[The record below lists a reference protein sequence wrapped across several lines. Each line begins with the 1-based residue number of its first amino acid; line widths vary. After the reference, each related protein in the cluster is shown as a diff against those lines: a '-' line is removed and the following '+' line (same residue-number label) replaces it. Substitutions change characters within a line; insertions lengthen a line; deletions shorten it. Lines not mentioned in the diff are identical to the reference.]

1 MKPLIKS
8 NSTLNYFEINKE
20 KNIIKKGFKLSNA
33 FNKTKKI
40 KKFPI
45 SLQLNSEKLNYLYNK
60 INFLNKSNK
69 CLLKKPIIEY
79 NITLKKTRNK
89 SVKDITNFKSNV
101 DLFEKSNVNNIEQR
115 FLTKNDKKNNYL
127 LLTSLYNINL
137 PKIEKKKN
145 LSIRKK
151 FNFGET
157 INNENSFLQ
166 NISQYDNKGIL
177 NESLSSTNNKKKF
190 NTIDLLYNYH
200 EKKIKNRQKKKIKK
214 LYILSSLNSLLK
226 NKYYEDT
233 EKVLKQKISSKL
245 FPYDYSMRDKV
256 IHLKKFGAF
265 WDSVLNY
272 CVPIINVQKYKAQ
285 RDLSESKKMNYLKA
299 NNSTTYLY
307 RKVK

>member
-8 NSTLNYFEINKE
+8 NSILNYFEINKE

-127 LLTSLYNINL
+127 LI
-137 PKIEKKKN
+137 P
-145 LSIRKK
+145 
-151 FNFGET
+151 
-157 INNENSFLQ
+157 NS
-166 NISQYDNKGIL
+166 
-177 NESLSSTNNKKKF
+177 
-190 NTIDLLYNYH
+190 
-200 EKKIKNRQKKKIKK
+200 
-214 LYILSSLNSLLK
+214 
-226 NKYYEDT
+226 
-233 EKVLKQKISSKL
+233 KIS
-245 FPYDYSMRDKV
+245 V
-256 IHLKKFGAF
+256 I
-265 WDSVLNY
+265 VLNHFF
-272 CVPIINVQKYKAQ
+272 
-285 RDLSESKKMNYLKA
+285 SKIYF
-299 NNSTTYLY
+299 
-307 RKVK
+307 

>member
-1 MKPLIKS
+1 M
-8 NSTLNYFEINKE
+8 
-20 KNIIKKGFKLSNA
+20 
-33 FNKTKKI
+33 
-40 KKFPI
+40 
-45 SLQLNSEKLNYLYNK
+45 
-60 INFLNKSNK
+60 
-69 CLLKKPIIEY
+69 
-79 NITLKKTRNK
+79 KKTRNK

>member
-1 MKPLIKS
+1 MK
-8 NSTLNYFEINKE
+8 N
-20 KNIIKKGFKLSNA
+20 
-33 FNKTKKI
+33 
-40 KKFPI
+40 
-45 SLQLNSEKLNYLYNK
+45 
-60 INFLNKSNK
+60 
-69 CLLKKPIIEY
+69 
-79 NITLKKTRNK
+79 TRNK

-166 NISQYDNKGIL
+166 NISQYDNKVIL

-214 LYILSSLNSLLK
+214 LYILSSLNSLISFRILAFPPAEIHFISFEIIFLK
-226 NKYYEDT
+226 NSYPALVSSTTTVSERPFR
-233 EKVLKQKISSKL
+233 ISS
-245 FPYDYSMRDKV
+245 FM
-256 IHLKKFGAF
+256 
-265 WDSVLNY
+265 
-272 CVPIINVQKYKAQ
+272 
-285 RDLSESKKMNYLKA
+285 
-299 NNSTTYLY
+299 LY
-307 RKVK
+307 NR

>member
-8 NSTLNYFEINKE
+8 NSTLKYFEINKE

-127 LLTSLYNINL
+127 LLIS
-137 PKIEKKKN
+137 
-145 LSIRKK
+145 
-151 FNFGET
+151 ET
-157 INNENSFLQ
+157 
-166 NISQYDNKGIL
+166 
-177 NESLSSTNNKKKF
+177 
-190 NTIDLLYNYH
+190 
-200 EKKIKNRQKKKIKK
+200 
-214 LYILSSLNSLLK
+214 
-226 NKYYEDT
+226 
-233 EKVLKQKISSKL
+233 
-245 FPYDYSMRDKV
+245 
-256 IHLKKFGAF
+256 
-265 WDSVLNY
+265 
-272 CVPIINVQKYKAQ
+272 
-285 RDLSESKKMNYLKA
+285 
-299 NNSTTYLY
+299 
-307 RKVK
+307 